1 MRGSR
6 LWLPAGAGLA
16 LLAAPAAACS
26 PPAYVRPPAFP
37 GESDEDYNARI
48 EAQARRDAEAARVG
62 RETAQRQ
69 REDELWRSA
78 SRIVVAEVKGISA
91 PRQRRGEAYQ
101 VLTLRLI
108 SAARGPGGVQRVR
121 LKTYIG
127 GDACIGPAGPEY
139 PMEGRLVL
147 FARQG
152 ALTDASV
159 IDWSNAER
167 STHPETL
174 ELLAR
179 TEGAMPAR

>member
-1 MRGSR
+1 MRSSR
-6 LWLPAGAGLA
+6 LWLAVGAGLA

-26 PPAYVRPPAFP
+26 APAYVRPPAFP

-48 EAQARRDAEAARVG
+48 EAQARSYAEAARVG

-69 REDELWRSA
+69 REDDLWRSA
-78 SRIVVAEVKGISA
+78 SRIIVVRVTGISA
-91 PRQRRGEAYQ
+91 PRHRRGETYQ
-101 VLTLRLI
+101 VMTLRLI
-108 SAARGPGGVQRVR
+108 GAARGPGGAQRVR
-121 LKTYIG
+121 LKTYSG

-139 PMEGRLVL
+139 PREGRLVL

-159 IDWSNAER
+159 IGWTNAEL

-174 ELLAR
+174 ALLSRAS
-179 TEGAMPAR
+179 TPSQ